1 MVDPL
6 SEIVSLLNPQVAFSK
21 MVQGA
26 GAWRIT
32 RENTGEPFYCVV
44 ISGECALTLDND
56 QPRHLTAGDFVLIPE
71 AFDFT
76 FSSTAPVAGDDIH
89 SLPEAISA
97 GRFRLGDK
105 EQAANVQ
112 LLVGHCRFDSLDA
125 KILVSLLPKLV
136 HIRNAT
142 RLTSLVEM
150 LIEESLARPPGYV
163 QVVRHLLQV
172 LLIEAFRT
180 KINTPAVP
188 GLLVGL
194 ADKRIAE
201 AIRTMHQDI
210 SQTKTVAQLAKVAAL
225 SRSAFFYRFRQTV
238 GITPMEYQVAWR
250 MTIAKDLLKTQLY
263 SMVQIADR
271 VGYKSASAFSL
282 AFTNYTGISPSKFKN
297 MGAQQL

>member
-1 MVDPL
+1 
-6 SEIVSLLNPQVAFSK
+6 

-44 ISGECALTLDND
+44 ISGECGLTLDND
-56 QPRHLTAGDFVLIPE
+56 QQRHLTAGDFVLIPE

-76 FSSTAPVAGDDIH
+76 FSSTAPAAGDDVH

-97 GRFRLGDK
+97 GRFRVGDK
-105 EQAANVQ
+105 GQAANVQ

-125 KILVSLLPKLV
+125 KILVALLPKLV

-142 RLTSLVEM
+142 RLTRLVEM

-163 QVVRHLLQV
+163 QVVGHLLEV

-180 KINTPAVP
+180 KINTPALP
-188 GLLVGL
+188 GLLLGL
-194 ADKRIAE
+194 ADERISE
-201 AIRTMHQDI
+201 AIRAIHQDI

-225 SRSAFFYRFRQTV
+225 SRSAFFCRFKQAV
-238 GITPMEYQVAWR
+238 GIPPMEYQVAWR
-250 MTIAKDLLKTQLY
+250 MTIAKDLLKTRLY
-263 SMVQIADR
+263 SMAQIAER
-271 VGYKSASAFSL
+271 VGYRSASAFSL
-282 AFTNYTGISPSKFKN
+282 AFTNYTGTSPSKFQH
-297 MGAQQL
+297 MAELTAS

>member
-1 MVDPL
+1 VVDPL
-6 SEIVSLLNPQVAFSK
+6 SDIVSLLNPQVAFSK
-21 MVQGA
+21 VVQGA

-44 ISGECALTLDND
+44 LSGECGLALDND
-56 QPRHLTAGDFVLIPE
+56 QQRHLTAGDFVLIPE

-76 FSSTAPVAGDDIH
+76 FNSTAPVAGDDVH
-89 SLPEAISA
+89 SLPEEVSA
-97 GRFRLGDK
+97 GRFRVGDK
-105 EQAANVQ
+105 EQATNVQ

-125 KILVSLLPKLV
+125 RILVSLLPKLV

-150 LIEESLARPPGYV
+150 LTEESLARPPGYV
-163 QVVRHLLQV
+163 QVVSHLLQV
-172 LLIEAFRT
+172 LLIGAFRT
-180 KINTPAVP
+180 NINTPAVP

-201 AIRTMHQDI
+201 AIRTMHLDI

-225 SRSAFFYRFRQTV
+225 SRSAFFNRFRQTV

-263 SMVQIADR
+263 SMAQIADR

-282 AFTNYTGISPSKFKN
+282 AFTNYTGTPPSKLKYID
-297 MGAQQL
+297 

>member
-1 MVDPL
+1 MIDPL

-21 MVQGA
+21 VVQGA

-44 ISGECALTLDND
+44 ISGECGLTLDND

-76 FSSTAPVAGDDIH
+76 FSSTTPVAGDDVH
-89 SLPEAISA
+89 SLPEVISA
-97 GRFRLGDK
+97 GRFRVGDK
-105 EQAANVQ
+105 NQAVNVQ

-125 KILVSLLPKLV
+125 RILVALLPKLV
-136 HIRNAT
+136 HIRDAT
-142 RLTSLVEM
+142 RLTRLVEM
-150 LIEESLARPPGYV
+150 LTEESLARPPGYV

-201 AIRTMHQDI
+201 AIRVMHQDI

-250 MTIAKDLLKTQLY
+250 MTIAKDLLKKQMY
-263 SMVQIADR
+263 SMAQIAER

-282 AFTNYTGISPSKFKN
+282 AFTNYTGTSPSKFKT
-297 MGAQQL
+297 MTELH

>member
-1 MVDPL
+1 VIDPL
-6 SEIVSLLNPQVAFSK
+6 SDIVSLLNPQIAFSK
-21 MVQGA
+21 VVQGA
-26 GAWRIT
+26 GAWRIK

-56 QPRHLTAGDFVLIPE
+56 LPRHLTAGDFLLIPE

-76 FSSTAPVAGDDIH
+76 FSSTVPAAGDDVN
-89 SLPEAISA
+89 SLPEAIST
-97 GRFRLGDK
+97 GRFRIGEK
-105 EQAANVQ
+105 EQVTNVQ

-136 HIRNAT
+136 HISNAT

-150 LIEESLARPPGYV
+150 LIEESLTRPPGYA
-163 QVVRHLLQV
+163 QIVRHLLQV

-194 ADKRIAE
+194 ADERIGE
-201 AIRTMHQDI
+201 AIRAIHQDI
-210 SQTKTVAQLAKVAAL
+210 NQTKTVAQLAKVAAL
-225 SRSAFFYRFRQTV
+225 SRSAFFYRFKQTV
-238 GITPMEYQVAWR
+238 GVTPLEYQMAWR

-263 SMVQIADR
+263 SMAQIAER
-271 VGYKSASAFSL
+271 IGYRSASVFSL
-282 AFTNYTGISPSKFKN
+282 AFTNYTGISPSTFKS
-297 MGAQQL
+297 LD

>member
-1 MVDPL
+1 MIDPL

-26 GAWRIT
+26 GAWRIR

-44 ISGECALTLDND
+44 ISGECGLTLDND
-56 QPRHLTAGDFVLIPE
+56 QQRHLTAGDFVLIPE

-76 FSSTAPVAGDDIH
+76 FSSTTPVTGEDVY

-97 GRFRLGDK
+97 GRFRVGDK
-105 EQAANVQ
+105 TQVTNVQ

-125 KILVSLLPKLV
+125 KILVALLPKLV

-142 RLTSLVEM
+142 RLTRLVEM

-163 QVVRHLLQV
+163 QVVCHLLQV

-194 ADKRIAE
+194 ADERIAD
-201 AIRTMHQDI
+201 AIRAIHQDI

-238 GITPMEYQVAWR
+238 GVSPMEYQVAWR
-250 MTIAKDLLKTQLY
+250 MTIAKGLLKKQLY
-263 SMVQIADR
+263 SMAQIAER

-282 AFTNYTGISPSKFKN
+282 AFTNYTGTSPSKFKN
-297 MGAQQL
+297 MAELN